1 MDNQEEKY
9 IGYLKYSGKSIENG
23 LLDARKSAEALLGFD
38 EILRYFLL
46 KEDPALKE
54 IDFEIPVRIRKGSW
68 EALIPETI
76 EGWILAGGGIAA
88 TTYLTATAKKA
99 ATDGLFET
107 GLAKDVN
114 KTFKVSLFAVQWV
127 IKIASHLGSFTKKKF
142 ENVKIEQREQGD
154 FIKIPNKKNQYLEV
168 PKKCFDLFT
177 SCPEKLFSKNAQIIQ
192 PNRTLEF
199 GVFDNGQESK
209 VSISEK
215 EKFIFCS
222 QEEDEEIVLPELE
235 HGQFVELEGEI
246 TRTTE
251 STNSIGFRY
260 QDHTIVCKPDSGK
273 NIALFKNE
281 IVSQEYNHF
290 FSKIQ
295 IKGKIDRTDKNGEF
309 KEKKPQI
316 LFTEINPL
324 KIEDKQ
330 KSLF

>member
-1 MDNQEEKY
+1 MDNQEQKY

-76 EGWILAGGGIAA
+76 EGWILAGGAI
-88 TTYLTATAKKA
+88 TYLTAVAKKA
-99 ATDGLFET
+99 GTDGLFET
-107 GLAKDVN
+107 GPVKDVK
-114 KTFKVSLFAVQWV
+114 KTFKASLVAIQQI
-127 IKIASHLGSFTKKKF
+127 IKIASHLGGFEKKKLK
-142 ENVKIEQREQGD
+142 NAKIEQKPQET
-154 FIKIPNKKNQYLEV
+154 FLKIPNEQNQYLEV
-168 PKKCFDLFT
+168 PKKYFVLFKD
-177 SCPEKLFSKNAQIIQ
+177 CPEKLFSKNARIIETE
-192 PNRTLEF
+192 RILEF
-199 GVFDNGQESK
+199 GVFKNGKDEK

-222 QEEDEEIVLPELE
+222 QEEDEEIVLPELK
-235 HGQFVELEGEI
+235 HGQFVKLEGEI

-273 NIALFKNE
+273 KIALFKNG

-330 KSLF
+330 QSLF